1 MLNSELVARLAIP
14 GLPEWSGLVILLL
27 ALLFV
32 LAFVMMPFSV
42 FGTKSRLDAIEAQL
56 DEVQQEIRSLALRLP
71 EPGGMR
77 RRPIAAEDAYDDSPL
92 ARSEASLR
100 GAQAR
105 EAHLREERAPRMTP
119 PIPPPPAWPEPGR
132 EGGREAGR
140 RAEPR
145 LGPPRR

>member
-1 MLNSELVARLAIP
+1 MLNSELAARLAIP

-27 ALLFV
+27 GLLFV

-71 EPGGMR
+71 EPGMR
-77 RRPIAAEDAYDDSPL
+77 RRAAAEDGYEDSVMRSDPSPRDD
-92 ARSEASLR
+92 RFR
-100 GAQAR
+100 D
-105 EAHLREERAPRMTP
+105 ERAPRMTP
-119 PIPPPPAWPEPGR
+119 PIPPPPAWPEA
-132 EGGREAGR
+132 GREAGR

>member
-1 MLNSELVARLAIP
+1 MLNSELAARLAIP

-27 ALLFV
+27 GLLFV

-71 EPGGMR
+71 EPGMR
-77 RRPIAAEDAYDDSPL
+77 RRAPAEDAYEDSVM
-92 ARSEASLR
+92 RSDTP
-100 GAQAR
+100 
-105 EAHLREERAPRMTP
+105 LREDRFRDERAPRMTP

-132 EGGREAGR
+132 EAGR